1 MWRAKRRAPIIAAV
15 GLYFSGIFGL
25 VGKLLNARGLGRQ
38 VNNVL
43 GGLGLNKILDGLGL
57 GSVGAI
63 TGQDNKKGGG
73 KK

>member
-1 MWRAKRRAPIIAAV
+1 M
-15 GLYFSGIFGL
+15 GLSLSGILGL
-25 VGKLLNARGLGRQ
+25 VGKLLNARGLGKQ

-43 GGLGLNKILDGLGL
+43 GGLGLNEVLDGLGL

-63 TGQDNKKGGG
+63 TGQDNKEGGG